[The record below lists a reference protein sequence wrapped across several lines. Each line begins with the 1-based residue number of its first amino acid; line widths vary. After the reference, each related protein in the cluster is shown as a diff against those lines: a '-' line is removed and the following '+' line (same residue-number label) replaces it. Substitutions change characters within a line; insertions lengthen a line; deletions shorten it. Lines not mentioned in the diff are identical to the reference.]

1 MLAPARFACAV
12 AAVSLLSTP
21 TLDAQTLDRRQID
34 RIEQTLRQEGEEV
47 VALADAAAADEPVPG
62 DFALSFHHDYLKAQ
76 TGTFIPFMVVIAPKA
91 VQADAVLMYVRAVRS
106 RAGRSDDSR
115 DRGRRPPPPSGYPF
129 EEIYPVAL
137 VPGQPARITRGCSLS
152 PGRYDF
158 TIVVRERE
166 RQDARGRRRAAA
178 VLRQTLEVPDFSSTE
193 LTTSTV
199 MLADALTVLPGPPGE
214 QLSERPYVIGNR
226 EVQPATDALFRPSEE
241 LIVVFLVYNPAVT
254 PAKHFDLE
262 VEYHFFRKNRAG
274 DEGSGPAAPAGVAA
288 LAGERYFNRTEPQRF
303 NPDILGPTFDP
314 AAGQPVLAGQGVP
327 LAGFP
332 GGEYRLSVRVT
343 DLVAGRSLER
353 HVTFTVLQ

>member
-1 MLAPARFACAV
+1 M
-12 AAVSLLSTP
+12 AAVSLLSAR
-21 TLDAQTLDRRQID
+21 TLDPQTLDRRQTD

-47 VALADAAAADEPVPG
+47 VALADAAAAGEPVPG
-62 DFALSFHHDYLKAQ
+62 DFALSFHNDYLKAQ
-76 TGTFIPFMVVIAPKA
+76 TGTFIPFTVVITPKGI
-91 VQADAVLMYVRAVRS
+91 QADAALMYVRAVRS
-106 RAGRSDDSR
+106 RGGGSDDSR
-115 DRGRRPPPPSGYPF
+115 GRGRRTPPPASGYPF
-129 EEIYPVAL
+129 EDIYPVTLA
-137 VPGQPARITRGCSLS
+137 PGQPVRITRGCSLP
-152 PGRYDF
+152 PGRYEL
-158 TIVVRERE
+158 TVVVRERE

-178 VLRQTLEVPDFSSTE
+178 VLRQTLEVPDFSSGE

-199 MLADALTVLPGPPGE
+199 MLADALTVLPGLPGE
-214 QLSERPYVIGNR
+214 RELSERPYVIGDR

-241 LIVVFLVYNPAVT
+241 LIVVFLVYNPSVT
-254 PAKHFDLE
+254 PANHFDLE

-274 DEGSGPAAPAGVAA
+274 EEGPGPAAPSGVAA

-303 NPDILGPTFDP
+303 NPAILGPTFDP

-343 DLVAGRSLER
+343 DLVGGRSLER

>member
-1 MLAPARFACAV
+1 
-12 AAVSLLSTP
+12 VSLLSAR

-34 RIEQTLRQEGEEV
+34 RIEQTLRQEGEEI
-47 VALADAAAADEPVPG
+47 VALADAAAAGEPVPG

-91 VQADAVLMYVRAVRS
+91 PRGDGALLYVRAVRS
-106 RAGRSDDSR
+106 PGGGSEDG
-115 DRGRRPPPPSGYPF
+115 RGRGRNRRQPPPAAAYPF

-137 VPGQPARITRGCSLS
+137 AAGQPVRVTRGCSLS
-152 PGRYDF
+152 PGRYEL
-158 TIVVRERE
+158 TVVVRERE

-178 VLRQTLEVPDFSSTE
+178 VLRQTLEVPDFSSAE

-199 MLADALTVLPGPPGE
+199 MLADALTVLPEPPAE
-214 QLSERPYVIGNR
+214 HELAERPYVIGNR

-254 PAKHFDLE
+254 PSKHFDLE

-274 DEGSGPAAPAGVAA
+274 EEGPGPAAPAGVAA

-303 NPDILGPTFDP
+303 NPAILGPSFDP

-332 GGEYRLSVRVT
+332 GGEYRLSIRVT
-343 DLVAGRSLER
+343 DRVAGRSIER